1 MPGNPC
7 KAPRV
12 RRPVGESGK
21 QKVEN
26 VFSGKTRRRADRVR
40 NDRRRSE
47 NGVDAA
53 DRKEL
58 SMKTEVRKERM
69 KKYGSILYCPAQDCK
84 CFGRDTDEECRHE
97 KCLLQDPEYI
107 ALQEKIEK
115 KRRARR

>member
-1 MPGNPC
+1 MLDG
-7 KAPRV
+7 
-12 RRPVGESGK
+12 
-21 QKVEN
+21 
-26 VFSGKTRRRADRVR
+26 T
-40 NDRRRSE
+40 
-47 NGVDAA
+47 

-58 SMKTEVRKERM
+58 YVRRDKDETIHMDAASADRQFSCRRRGTMKTEIRRERM

-107 ALQEKIEK
+107 ALQERIEE

>member
-1 MPGNPC
+1 MPGDPC

-12 RRPVGESGK
+12 RRSVGESGK

-26 VFSGKTRRRADRVR
+26 VFSGKTRRRADRIW
-40 NDRRRSE
+40 NDRGRSPG
-47 NGVDAA
+47 GVDAA

-58 SMKTEVRKERM
+58 SMKTEIRKERM
-69 KKYGSILYCPAQDCK
+69 KKYGSILYCPAQDRK

-107 ALQEKIEK
+107 ALQERIEK
-115 KRRARR
+115 KRRERQ